1 MSLPSGW
8 SLLLLSLICT
18 LLSIG
23 LLHRLSRAVAI
34 RFSPHLPCLELAD
47 RVLVYGVVFTA
58 GLVGS
63 FHIAAILSDL
73 TGTPLVHIT
82 TITILI
88 GLAHLYT
95 KLTGPPLEVRTSTSR
110 GWTVCSGTIQ
120 QEWSGYSPPVKLA
133 VLVAGVIWSVFLAE
147 ALTRPPSGWDAQ
159 VYHLPLAS
167 KWMQLGTLAYLE
179 ESWKFQM
186 PSNGELVLLF
196 SFYTGSD
203 RVTSFATLPF
213 GILAILAIYRI
224 TFRISGSGERA
235 ILAAIGFATMPVV
248 LYNMFEANLSDMM
261 AATFFL
267 VSVYLLVLLITE
279 PFDRRTSSITVV
291 AMSAIAFGLSLGA
304 RYIYVP
310 LLPFMLA
317 LSAWTVLVHRHKA
330 GASPHTWGDT
340 FRSSGIFLIFT
351 VIPSGFWY
359 VRNLMR
365 TGNPLHPLH
374 FTLDSHGLHVV
385 TDRLRERGDA
395 FGTPI
400 AYDPTC
406 IGPDTSR
413 FIEWVL
419 SPWIDCWYAGDHFSI
434 NWGLGPVFA
443 TMIPTIALMA
453 ILYTVL
459 KSIQERS
466 FTPALYWVMAM
477 LVFLSYWWVILF
489 KVLRFMLPVLALLF
503 VCMAI
508 GMGLLSARG
517 KRLSYYLLLGAL
529 VVQAILVLA
538 KPLQLLSNRMHH
550 HTWSNAELY
559 EVPAVVESL
568 PEGSVILNAS
578 NELKNYG
585 LFGSR
590 RQNRVVTDR
599 VLLEP
604 QLTTS
609 IDRALIERWGITH
622 LYIDS
627 SQKWSIAN
635 DLPCRTIQ
643 EREIELL
650 GTLTVERVC
659 QVEHK

>member
-1 MSLPSGW
+1 MSPPSGW
-8 SLLLLSLICT
+8 PLLLLSLICT

-23 LLHRLSRAVAI
+23 LLHRLSRAVAT
-34 RFSPHLPCLELAD
+34 RFSPHHPSLEPAD

-58 GLVGS
+58 GVVGS
-63 FHIAAILSDL
+63 FLLAAILSDL

-88 GLAHLYT
+88 GLACLYT
-95 KLTGPPLEVRTSTSR
+95 ELTGPPLEMRTSTSL
-110 GWTVCSGTIQ
+110 GWTICSGKIQ
-120 QEWSGYSPPVKLA
+120 QEWSGYSPPVKSA
-133 VLVAGVIWSVFLAE
+133 VLIAGIIWSVFLAE

-167 KWMQLGTLAYLE
+167 KWLQLGTLAYLE

-186 PSNGELVLLF
+186 PSNGELILLF

-213 GILAILAIYRI
+213 GILAVLTTYRI

-248 LYNMFEANLSDMM
+248 LYNTFEANLSDML

-279 PFDRRTSSITVV
+279 PFDGRTSPITIV
-291 AMSAIAFGLSLGA
+291 AMSGIAFGLSLGA

-317 LSAWTVLVHRHKA
+317 LSAWTILVHRHEA
-330 GASPHTWGDT
+330 GAAPHTWRDA
-340 FRSSGIFLIFT
+340 FRSSGTFLIFAAS
-351 VIPSGFWY
+351 PSGYWY
-359 VRNLMR
+359 VRNLMK
-365 TGNPLHPLH
+365 TGNPLHPLR

-385 TDRLRERGDA
+385 TGGLRERADA
-395 FGTPI
+395 FGAPI
-400 AYDPTC
+400 AYDHTC
-406 IGPDTSR
+406 IGSDASR
-413 FIEWVL
+413 LIDWVL
-419 SPWIDCWYAGDHFSI
+419 SPWIDCWYAGDQFSI

-453 ILYTVL
+453 VMYTIQ
-459 KSIQERS
+459 KSLRERS
-466 FTPALYWVMAM
+466 LTPALYWVITM
-477 LVFLSYWWVILF
+477 LVFSSYWWGILF
-489 KVLRFMLPVLALLF
+489 KVLRFMIPVLSLLF

-508 GMGLLSARG
+508 GIGLLSARG
-517 KRLSYYLLLGAL
+517 TRLSYYLLLSAL
-529 VVQAILVLA
+529 MVQTVLVLV
-538 KPLQLLSNRMHH
+538 KPLQIISSRLHH
-550 HTWSNAELY
+550 NTWSNTELY
-559 EVPAVVESL
+559 EVPAVIESL
-568 PEGSVILNAS
+568 PEGSVVLNAS

-599 VLLEP
+599 ALLEP
-604 QLTTS
+604 QLTTN
-609 IDRALIERWGITH
+609 IDRDFIERWGITH

-627 SQKWSIAN
+627 SQKWTIATN
-635 DLPCRTIQ
+635 LSCRIIQ
-643 EREIELL
+643 EREIDIL
-650 GTLTVERVC
+650 GSPAVERVC